1 MKKVAGLII
10 VAFFCGGGRVRA
22 DFKYTESTKI
32 TGGMMAGMMK
42 VAGMFSQ
49 KAREPVVT
57 TTYLK
62 GNHLRTDQ
70 AEGRVRIIDLDARR
84 FIDLDTQKHTYSI
97 MTFDEVRAAL
107 QKLEAKGAQKGV
119 KITPKVDVMPTNNTK
134 IILGQPVREVKVR
147 VVMQAETQDPKQ
159 QEQAQKMTFTVSSDV
174 WIAPAVKG
182 YNEIHAFH
190 GRLAKELD
198 WLPGAMFGSDPQMA
212 KGMLELKKSAA
223 ALEGLPLLQYASIG
237 MAGMPQ
243 AGPAGAQAG
252 AASAPAEQTT
262 ASAPSGEQA
271 SSPAT
276 AVTKKLG
283 GLFGGFGRKKKKQEQ
298 PEEPVEPSAAP
309 GEAKPAGAPE
319 SASLAD
325 LTIEVTAFSSD
336 AIDAAL
342 FEVPAGYREVPGD
355 AEKFLGGQR

>member
-1 MKKVAGLII
+1 
-10 VAFFCGGGRVRA
+10 
-22 DFKYTESTKI
+22 
-32 TGGMMAGMMK
+32 MK

-49 KAREPVVT
+49 RAREPVVT

-62 GNHLRTDQ
+62 GNRLRTDQ
-70 AEGRVRIIDLDARR
+70 AEGRVRIIDLDGRR

-134 IILGQPVREVKVR
+134 VILGQPAREVKVR
-147 VVMQAETQDPKQ
+147 VEMQAETQDPKQ
-159 QEQAQKMTFTVSSDV
+159 QEQAQKMTFTVSSDA

-198 WLPGAMFGSDPQMA
+198 WLPGAMFGGDPQMA

-243 AGPAGAQAG
+243 AGAAGTEAGPAP
-252 AASAPAEQTT
+252 APAEQTT
-262 ASAPSGEQA
+262 ASAPTGEQV
-271 SSPAT
+271 SSPTT

-283 GLFGGFGRKKKKQEQ
+283 GLFGGFARKKKKQEQ
-298 PEEPVEPSAAP
+298 SAEPSAAP
-309 GEAKPAGAPE
+309 AEPALAEAKPAGAPG
-319 SASLAD
+319 SASLAEV
-325 LTIEVTAFSSD
+325 TIEVTSFSSD

-342 FEVPAGYREVPGD
+342 FDVPAGYREVPGD
-355 AEKFLGGQR
+355 AEKLLGGQR